1 MEGAD
6 TPVEQSKRGFIF
18 CERKNLHFS
27 RRFKTTASAPP
38 HLLVFVGPH
47 RVCRHCKVNRCTTEG
62 VSTKNHGDPMATQA
76 LEDPFFGG
84 EYFEAYEH
92 LEEPKMVIL
101 EE

>member
-1 MEGAD
+1 MQKYQWSFAYGNA
-6 TPVEQSKRGFIF
+6 QSTLKPMKWY
-18 CERKNLHFS
+18 ELQ
-27 RRFKTTASAPP
+27 
-38 HLLVFVGPH
+38 LVIV
-47 RVCRHCKVNRCTTEG
+47 
-62 VSTKNHGDPMATQA
+62 DPAQA

>member
-1 MEGAD
+1 M
-6 TPVEQSKRGFIF
+6 
-18 CERKNLHFS
+18 
-27 RRFKTTASAPP
+27 RRFLPICWF
-38 HLLVFVGPH
+38 FVGPY
-47 RVCRHCKVNRCTTEG
+47 RVCRLCKVYRCITEG
-62 VSTKNHGDPMATQA
+62 CKAKVSVETFVQLVTVDPAQA

>member
-1 MEGAD
+1 ME
-6 TPVEQSKRGFIF
+6 F
-18 CERKNLHFS
+18 CLWQRTVNSEAYEMIWIAA
-27 RRFKTTASAPP
+27 TVDSA
-38 HLLVFVGPH
+38 
-47 RVCRHCKVNRCTTEG
+47 
-62 VSTKNHGDPMATQA
+62 QA